1 MLRLL
6 FKPKQLGKDQE
17 IEKIKIIVPINF
29 YPTRNRKIQKSSKKI
44 IKQPLGFSS
53 SRVRKGRE
61 REKVKIIVPI
71 NFYPTHNRKFQRNSK
86 AILKIKNTMKASFK
100 AKTGR

>member
-1 MLRLL
+1 MKGKTEKER
-6 FKPKQLGKDQE
+6 KQKLSFRSIPTRPV
-17 IEKIKIIVPINF
+17 IEKFKKVAKKF
-29 YPTRNRKIQKSSKKI
+29 KKI

-53 SRVRKGRE
+53 SRVGKGRE

-71 NFYPTHNRKFQRNSK
+71 NFYPTHNRKFQRNSE